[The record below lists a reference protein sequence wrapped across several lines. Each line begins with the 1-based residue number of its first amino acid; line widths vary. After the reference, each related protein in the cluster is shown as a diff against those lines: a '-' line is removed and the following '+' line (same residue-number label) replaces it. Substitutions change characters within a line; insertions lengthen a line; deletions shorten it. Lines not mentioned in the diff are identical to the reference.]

1 MITDPFRRNS
11 VGRGRQAYPAQW
23 GMQYLMDKML
33 PYLLV
38 RTDSR
43 VACVCQ
49 DPSRKT
55 GDEFCSLC
63 FGTGRH
69 VRSLDRFAAYMTGN
83 AAKAGGYDSDMGRSD
98 INPLKVYCGRWVL
111 PSKGDLILQ
120 VGWNC
125 EGSEIYRRGRPAVV
139 NKVLQIRD
147 INYGTATQVTYLE
160 ISTVETNTQTHAIED
175 ILLFGT
181 NLPPYKNSVA
191 Q

>member
-1 MITDPFRRNS
+1 MITDPFRRNVS
-11 VGRGRQAYPAQW
+11 QRGGQAYPAEW
-23 GMQYLMDKML
+23 GMRYLMEKML

-38 RTDSR
+38 RTDNR

-63 FGTGRH
+63 LGTGRH
-69 VRSLDRFAAYMTGN
+69 VRSLDRFAAYITSNAIKGGGN
-83 AAKAGGYDSDMGRSD
+83 ANDMGRSD
-98 INPLKVYCGRWVL
+98 IGALKVYCGRWVL

-125 EGSEIYRRGRPAVV
+125 DKDDIYRRGRPSVV

-160 ISTVETNTQTHAIED
+160 IATVESNTQAQSIED

-181 NLPPYKNSVA
+181 DLPPYKNSLA
-191 Q
+191 E